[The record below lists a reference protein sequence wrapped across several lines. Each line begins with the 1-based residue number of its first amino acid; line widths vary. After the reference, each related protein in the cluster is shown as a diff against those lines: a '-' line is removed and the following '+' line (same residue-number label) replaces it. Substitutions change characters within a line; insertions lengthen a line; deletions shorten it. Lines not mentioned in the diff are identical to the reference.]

1 MREKMWER
9 NSGEETED
17 RVSIARRKDEHSRV
31 EQHCAVI
38 CREDKSLS
46 LSLLSLFSFN
56 RSVLPPSATN
66 RRLIR
71 RRKT

>member
-46 LSLLSLFSFN
+46 LSLCSPFFLSI
-56 RSVLPPSATN
+56 VLSCPQAQ
-66 RRLIR
+66 RIGG
-71 RRKT
+71 